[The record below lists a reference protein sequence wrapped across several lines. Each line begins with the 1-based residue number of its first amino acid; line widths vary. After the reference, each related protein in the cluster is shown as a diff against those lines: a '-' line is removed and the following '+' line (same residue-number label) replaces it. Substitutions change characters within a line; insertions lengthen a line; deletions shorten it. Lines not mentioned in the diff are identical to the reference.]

1 MVSKVNVTCGEIDI
15 QIGAKPISLKG
26 EINME
31 IYKNAIE
38 TKRAFI
44 LFSNIQHISWIRN
57 QEIKEYETKIYSNA
71 GVIIQPMTQT
81 ELTDLLINYKEC
93 MGVKFHE

>member
-1 MVSKVNVTCGEIDI
+1 MK
-15 QIGAKPISLKG
+15 
-26 EINME
+26 

-71 GVIIQPMTQT
+71 GVIIQPMAAN
-81 ELTDLLINYKEC
+81 ELTHLLTNYKTC
-93 MGVKFHE
+93 MGVEQDE